1 MREALILF
9 AHGARDP
16 AWANPLRQ
24 VEASVRRMAGGNLH
38 VALAF
43 MDFIAPNLLDTVN
56 AAIAQGAQRIRIVPL
71 FIAHGGHLQNDLP
84 KLIADLQTQWPA
96 IEFKLA
102 RAIGEEERVIAAMAE
117 AALQD

>member
-1 MREALILF
+1 MRDALILF

-16 AWANPLRQ
+16 AWAAPLRQ
-24 VEASVRRMAGGNLH
+24 VEASVRSMAGGLY

-84 KLIADLQTQWPA
+84 NLIADLEAQWPA

-102 RAIGEEERVIAAMAE
+102 RAIGEEESVIAAMAA
-117 AALQD
+117 AALKT